1 MGVRSLWEVGYPK
14 GGGEPGV
21 MGVRSLRE
29 VGYPKGAGA
38 RSNGGEKPMGGGIS
52 KGGGSQE

>member
-14 GGGEPGV
+14 GVGARSNGGEKPMGGGISKGGEPGV

-29 VGYPKGAGA
+29 VGYPKG
-38 RSNGGEKPMGGGIS
+38 
-52 KGGGSQE
+52 GGSQE

>member
-14 GGGEPGV
+14 G
-21 MGVRSLRE
+21 
-29 VGYPKGAGA
+29 AGA
-38 RSNGGEKPMGGGIS
+38 RRNGGEKPMGGGIS